1 MKTAFPERDDRR
13 YIIVEATEYAERYAP
28 YFEKSQPT
36 EPTVNLSFIDQEE
49 QALEQLGVRIG
60 TAAIEVFMGRRPQH
74 HLAPWM
80 TTGCYRTLEKQLE
93 QAKAAIRYRQLHYP
107 QAAHPRKPPASIRPR
122 RIIVQKVADTAYE
135 MSLLVTDDV
144 RTRAIALRAE
154 RKRGRWK
161 IATLAI
167 A

>member
-1 MKTAFPERDDRR
+1 MKTAFPERDDRK
-13 YIIVEATEYAERYAP
+13 YIIVEATEYAEKYAP
-28 YFEKSQPT
+28 YFEKGQPA
-36 EPTVNLSFIDQEE
+36 EPAVSLSFIDQEE

-80 TTGCYRTLEKQLE
+80 TAGCYRALEKQLE
-93 QAKAAIRYRQLHYP
+93 QAKAAIRYRQRHYP
-107 QAAHPRKPPASIRPR
+107 QAPYPSKPPAVIRPR
-122 RIIVQKVADTAYE
+122 RIIVQKVAETAYE

-144 RTRAIALRAE
+144 RTRAVALRAE
-154 RKRGRWK
+154 RKRGNWK
-161 IATLAI
+161 IAILAI

>member
-1 MKTAFPERDDRR
+1 MKTAFPERDDRK
-13 YIIVEATEYAERYAP
+13 YIIVEATEYAEKYAP
-28 YFEKSQPT
+28 FFEKGHPA
-36 EPTVNLSFIDQEE
+36 EPEVSLSFIDQEE
-49 QALEQLGVRIG
+49 QAVEQLGVRIG

-80 TTGCYRTLEKQLE
+80 TIGCYRTLEKQLE

-107 QAAHPRKPPASIRPR
+107 QAMYPQKPSAQIRPR
-122 RIIVQKVADTAYE
+122 RIIVQKAAPTAYE
-135 MSLLVTDDV
+135 MSLLVTDEI

-154 RKRGRWK
+154 RKRGNWK
-161 IATLAI
+161 IVALAI